1 MTADEALRLVE
12 DILSD
17 EGLSRLQAIVLRQTW
32 DELSYQEIAKDA
44 GYEVGYIKQTG
55 SHLWRSLSNALG
67 EKVSKS
73 NLHVTLKRYVGQEA
87 GGRRQKAE
95 GIGQSLAVS
104 GQRSAVSIN
113 SERSSAAAQSATQN
127 SELFPLSTPHSPLP
141 HTDWG
146 EASDVSVFYGRST
159 ELTTLERWVMTDRC
173 RLIGLFGMGGIGK
186 TSLSVRL
193 ATQIQDEFEYVI
205 WRSLRNAPPIRSLLN
220 DLLQLVANQAVQ
232 ALLTDT
238 ETLDQQIL
246 RLLQSLRVHR
256 CLLVLDNAETVMQA
270 GDREGGYQPG
280 YEGYGQLLRCV
291 GETPH
296 QSCLLITSREKPKG
310 FAPREGDSLP
320 VRSLQLSGLPPAIG
334 RELLSVKGTF
344 SGSAVEWQTLVNHY
358 AGNPLALKI
367 VATAI
372 ADFFDGNLTQFLDF
386 SQQGSSVF
394 GDIRDL
400 LARQIGRLS
409 DLEQQVMLWLT
420 INREPVLFAELQS
433 DCLSLSSP
441 SHLLDTLTA
450 LERRSLIEK
459 NGNRFTL
466 QPVVMEYMTERLI
479 EGVYEEIKGIETG
492 SWGVEVIGSIG
503 EVGANH
509 LRERE
514 TGTENQLKHPFG
526 SSSGRKQN
534 SKLPATPLLRSHA
547 LIKAQA
553 KDYVRETQIRLLLK
567 PIVDRFLTTSTRL
580 ELDHCLM
587 QLIEKMRG
595 KPPQTIGYIGGN
607 VINLLCQLQTVQKDG
622 AQPGKTL
629 RDRDFS
635 HLTLWQAYLQKV
647 NLHGTNFSYS
657 DLSQSV
663 FTETFSQILAVAFS
677 PDGKLLAA
685 SDISYEVHIWRV
697 ADGKKLLTCKA
708 KDGWAWSV
716 AFSPDN
722 CLLASSANGT
732 IHLWDLQTGECVQT
746 LKGYTSRVFSLAF
759 SPTGTHLASGN
770 EDPQI
775 HIWHVATGTLT
786 AVLSDHTD
794 EVHSVAFSPD
804 GRLLASGSYDRTIK
818 LWDVSALGN
827 QWSAVSHQPS
837 TLSSQGNQD
846 PAEPLPRS
854 NNPLTVAPLHPSL
867 FTLTGHTDW
876 IWSIAFS
883 PDGQV
888 LASSSSDR
896 TIKLWDVQ
904 TQHCYKTLVG
914 HAAAVRSLAF
924 AAPTSDR
931 AGTWLVSGSDDRTI
945 RLWNHSGDCLRVLQG
960 HTSWISAVAF
970 SPDGCLLASG
980 SEDQSVRL
988 WDSQTNQCLRLLQ
1001 GYNSGVWSIAFS
1013 PNGQTLVSGGQD
1025 RLIRLWN
1032 LAGIRRQGAE
1042 AAEGARAQPTH
1053 SPHTLTGHTSWVWSV
1068 AFSPDG
1074 QAIASGS
1081 EDGTVRLWD
1090 VSQLGSQQV
1099 TRKNLSLHSLIPS
1112 PPYSS
1117 PLTLTGHTHA
1127 VWSVAFSADGQSVA
1141 SGSLDGTIR
1150 LWYQPFGACHHSL
1163 KGHESGVCAVAFAPA
1178 FPVMASKKAA
1188 VARHDRQ
1195 LLASGS
1201 QDQTIRLWAVTTQA
1215 PVLDA
1220 VTGSASVAVLPLN
1233 TLHGHTG
1240 WIRCIAF
1247 NANGTLLASG
1257 DSNGIVIV
1265 WEIATGDR
1273 LQTFQAHSNLVLAVT
1288 FSPDDRVLASSGGDG
1303 IIKCWDLSD
1312 INHQPPAL
1320 TQNTPHASPCTPLP
1334 APPLLQTFYGHQNW
1348 VRFLAYSPAG
1358 VLASCS
1364 QDGTVKLWDEQT
1376 ATCLETLRVERPYE
1390 KADITGATGLTAAQK
1405 ETLKL
1410 LGAIDHAAAPE
1421 PLGSNAPYR

>member
-1 MTADEALRLVE
+1 
-12 DILSD
+12 
-17 EGLSRLQAIVLRQTW
+17 
-32 DELSYQEIAKDA
+32 
-44 GYEVGYIKQTG
+44 
-55 SHLWRSLSNALG
+55 
-67 EKVSKS
+67 
-73 NLHVTLKRYVGQEA
+73 
-87 GGRRQKAE
+87 
-95 GIGQSLAVS
+95 
-104 GQRSAVSIN
+104 
-113 SERSSAAAQSATQN
+113 
-127 SELFPLSTPHSPLP
+127 
-141 HTDWG
+141 
-146 EASDVSVFYGRST
+146 
-159 ELTTLERWVMTDRC
+159 
-173 RLIGLFGMGGIGK
+173 
-186 TSLSVRL
+186 
-193 ATQIQDEFEYVI
+193 
-205 WRSLRNAPPIRSLLN
+205 
-220 DLLQLVANQAVQ
+220 
-232 ALLTDT
+232 
-238 ETLDQQIL
+238 
-246 RLLQSLRVHR
+246 
-256 CLLVLDNAETVMQA
+256 
-270 GDREGGYQPG
+270 
-280 YEGYGQLLRCV
+280 
-291 GETPH
+291 
-296 QSCLLITSREKPKG
+296 
-310 FAPREGDSLP
+310 
-320 VRSLQLSGLPPAIG
+320 
-334 RELLSVKGTF
+334 
-344 SGSAVEWQTLVNHY
+344 
-358 AGNPLALKI
+358 
-367 VATAI
+367 
-372 ADFFDGNLTQFLDF
+372 
-386 SQQGSSVF
+386 
-394 GDIRDL
+394 
-400 LARQIGRLS
+400 
-409 DLEQQVMLWLT
+409 
-420 INREPVLFAELQS
+420 
-433 DCLSLSSP
+433 
-441 SHLLDTLTA
+441 
-450 LERRSLIEK
+450 
-459 NGNRFTL
+459 
-466 QPVVMEYMTERLI
+466 
-479 EGVYEEIKGIETG
+479 
-492 SWGVEVIGSIG
+492 
-503 EVGANH
+503 
-509 LRERE
+509 
-514 TGTENQLKHPFG
+514 
-526 SSSGRKQN
+526 
-534 SKLPATPLLRSHA
+534 
-547 LIKAQA
+547 LIKARA

-567 PIVDRFLTTSTRL
+567 PIVDRLLTTSTRL

-595 KPPQTIGYIGGN
+595 KPPQTIGYVGGN

-622 AQPGKTL
+622 DQPGKTL

-635 HLTLWQAYLQKV
+635 HLPLWQAYLQKV
-647 NLHGTNFSYS
+647 NLYGTNFAYS

-786 AVLSDHTD
+786 AILSEHTD

-827 QWSAVSHQPS
+827 QRSVVSHQPS
-837 TLSSQGNQD
+837 AVSQRNQKD
-846 PAEPLPRS
+846 AAEPLLR
-854 NNPLTVAPLHPSL
+854 NNNHPLALSPPHHPSL
-867 FTLTGHTDW
+867 LTLTGHTDW

-883 PDGQV
+883 PDGQA

-914 HAAAVRSLAF
+914 HAAAVRALAF

-931 AGTWLVSGSDDRTI
+931 SGTWLVSGSDDRTI
-945 RLWNHSGDCLRVLQG
+945 RLWNPSGDCLRVLQG

-1013 PNGQTLVSGGQD
+1013 PDGQTLVSGGQD
-1025 RLIRLWN
+1025 RLIRLWD
-1032 LAGIRRQGAE
+1032 LTGIRRQETEGIE
-1042 AAEGARAQPTH
+1042 GTEGTEGASHQSAH

-1081 EDGTVRLWD
+1081 EDGTVRLWN
-1090 VSQLGSQQV
+1090 VSKLGSQRV

-1127 VWSVAFSADGQSVA
+1127 VWSVAFSPDGRSIA

-1150 LWYQPFGACHHSL
+1150 LWYQPFGSCHYSL
-1163 KGHESGVCAVAFAPA
+1163 KGHESGVCAVAFAPE
-1178 FPVMASKKAA
+1178 FPVMTSEAS
-1188 VARHDRQ
+1188 VTRHDRQ

-1215 PVLDA
+1215 PLLEA

-1247 NANGTLLASG
+1247 NVDGTLLASG

-1265 WEIATGDR
+1265 WETATGDR
-1273 LQTFQAHSNLVLAVT
+1273 LHTFQAHSNLVLAVT

-1303 IIKCWDLSD
+1303 IIKCWDLSGSS
-1312 INHQPPAL
+1312 QSPAL
-1320 TQNTPHASPCTPLP
+1320 IQNTPPSSPLPPLP
-1334 APPLLQTFYGHQNW
+1334 APPLLQTLYGHQNW
-1348 VRFLAYSPAG
+1348 VRFLAYSPDG

-1376 ATCLETLRVERPYE
+1376 ATCLETLRVQRPYE

-1410 LGAIDHAAAPE
+1410 LGAIDHAAEPV
-1421 PLGSNAPYR
+1421 PLGSNALHR